1 MTDTILPHAL
11 PGALQGRDGIKI
23 LSLDCF
29 DTLLWRDS
37 QAPHDLFGALPA
49 VTVPQR
55 RRAEMR
61 ARLAAELRR
70 RRNEVTIDEIYRE
83 LLPSADA
90 ATRAA
95 AIQHELDAEAAHCYA
110 FRPAVEL
117 MREAKRTGRKI
128 IIVSDTYLDAGQLRT
143 LIARAAGDDVAALID
158 TVFCSSAF
166 GRAKAQGLYGEVLKK
181 LNVAPHEI
189 LHIGDN
195 ANADV
200 AGVAPFGVATL
211 HLVQFTDA
219 TEQRLRMEAAV
230 NTILH
235 PASAGVIATHQ
246 PHRPVL
252 AANEPQIDDAAEAFG
267 FGVLGPVFHA
277 FERWLT
283 DEAAAIEAARGG
295 RVHWLFLMRDGR
307 LPMMVHAASG
317 HAAPGHAVEISRFTA
332 TAASFVDEEAV
343 LHYLQYETRTDPRVM
358 ASQLLIPPAEAAEML
373 KAIPAGLAGETLVRA
388 AAREM
393 CEPARVRRVVKASA
407 AFAERLVAHVRAA
420 CDPQPGDTLMLI
432 DLGYNGTVQN
442 EVDALLRRALKVEV
456 AGRYLLLREHVNTGL
471 DKRGMIDG
479 RHYDAHALE
488 ALCGNVAVVEQMC
501 TTDQGSVI
509 DYAADGT
516 PVRRANT
523 IRPRQTAVR
532 AQVQAGVVRFCRA
545 AEASFV
551 RANHPDAAML
561 WRRGAAAAMARLMFL
576 PAGPELA
583 VLDAFEHDVNL
594 GVDEKVKLFDR
605 DVARQALRQRGL
617 FYMKSSD
624 RMYLPAELDGEGMS
638 AKLSLLTQRRFGL
651 PFKYADFIDRSVALP
666 VIVADGKNATT
677 GTVDATATHDGYFL
691 APIPI
696 GDCRYSV
703 GLQFGQLYDWLQIDS
718 VAFMSV
724 EAFLSEKH
732 QMDESQRPAAPS
744 LEGMVQ
750 VAPHLFQCQDE
761 YAFMMV
767 PPPPRIDDQP
777 MMLAVVFRPIAARQP
792 AAPATTAPAQTH
804 SGVSA

>member
-11 PGALQGRDGIKI
+11 PGALQGRDGIKY

-37 QAPHDLFGALPA
+37 QAPHDLFGALPE

-83 LLPSADA
+83 LFPNADA

-95 AIQHELDAEAAHCYA
+95 AIHRELEVEVTHCYA
-110 FRPAVEL
+110 FRPTVEL
-117 MREAKRTGRKI
+117 MREAKRTGRKV
-128 IIVSDTYLDAGQLRT
+128 IIVSDTYLDAVQLRA
-143 LIARAAGDDVAALID
+143 LIARAAGEEVVELID
-158 TVFCSSAF
+158 TIFCSSAF

-181 LNVAPHEI
+181 LPVKPHEI

-195 ANADV
+195 IAADV

-219 TEQRLRMEAAV
+219 TEQRLRLESAV
-230 NTILH
+230 NAILH
-235 PASAGVIATHQ
+235 PASPGMIATHQ

-252 AANEPQIDDAAEAFG
+252 AVGEPQIADAAEAFG
-267 FGVLGPVFHA
+267 FSVLGPVFHA
-277 FERWLT
+277 FERWLVE
-283 DEAAAIEAARGG
+283 EAAALEAKRSG
-295 RVHWLFLMRDGR
+295 RVHWVFLMRDGH
-307 LPMMVHAASG
+307 LPMQVHAASG
-317 HAAPGHAVEISRFTA
+317 HAAPAHAAEISRFTA
-332 TAASFVDEEAV
+332 TAASFVDENA
-343 LHYLQYETRTDPRVM
+343 LLNYLQYETSTDPRVL
-358 ASQLLIPPAEAAEML
+358 ANQLLIPPAETTRIL
-373 KAIPAGLAGETLVRA
+373 KAMPAGLAGEALVRA
-388 AAREM
+388 VVKELRD
-393 CEPARVRRVVKASA
+393 PARVRRVLKASA
-407 AFAERLVAHVRAA
+407 GFAERLVAHVRAV
-420 CDPQPGDTLMLI
+420 CNPLPGDTLMLI
-432 DLGYNGTVQN
+432 DLGYNGSVQN
-442 EVDALLRRALKVEV
+442 EVEALLRRALKVEV

-471 DKRGMIDG
+471 DKRGLIDT

-488 ALCGNVAVVEQMC
+488 ALCANVAVIEQMS
-501 TTDQGSVI
+501 TADQGSVV
-509 DYAADGT
+509 DYQPDGT
-516 PVRRANT
+516 PIRRTNT
-523 IRPRQTAVR
+523 IDAEQSAIRARVQT
-532 AQVQAGVVRFCRA
+532 GVVRFT
-545 AEASFV
+545 AETNISFL
-551 RANHPDAAML
+551 RTSNPDADML
-561 WRRGAAAAMARLMFL
+561 WRRGAVSAMARLMFL
-576 PAGPELA
+576 PTGGELA
-583 VLDAFEHDVNL
+583 MFEAFEHDVNL
-594 GVDEKVKLFDR
+594 GVDQKVRLFDR
-605 DVARQALRQRGL
+605 SVAQHGLRQRGL
-617 FYMKSSD
+617 FYMKGSD

-638 AKLSLLTQRRFGL
+638 TKLSLLTQRRFGL

-724 EAFLSEKH
+724 ETFLSEKY
-732 QMDESQRPAAPS
+732 QYGEGERPAAPS

-767 PPPPRIDDQP
+767 PPPPRIDDRP

-792 AAPATTAPAQTH
+792 AEPACAAPAQTH